1 MLNKKHKGSE
11 ELSDSVNK
19 RKNTT
24 VYGDV
29 VLEYV
34 DDDISNKEA
43 RVGAGKSAATILM
56 YIMLGFLLVILVPL
70 VIGFYRG
77 FFDVESSI
85 VDFNVL
91 TELLDRAASRFVS

>member
-11 ELSDSVNK
+11 ELSDGVNK
-19 RKNTT
+19 RKNTIT
-24 VYGDV
+24 YGDV

-43 RVGAGKSAATILM
+43 RVGVGKSAATILM

-70 VIGFYRG
+70 FIGFYRG
-77 FFDVESSI
+77 AFGVESSI

-91 TELLDRAASRFVS
+91 TELLDRAASKFVS